1 MHAFR
6 LITHVA
12 LLQLFNKISS
22 DILELELRIFFSI
35 SLTFSVDI
43 SELLFDFYNETV
55 SRKYVFSSSGT

>member
-12 LLQLFNKISS
+12 LLKLFNKISS